1 MSGNASL
8 SAAKNRRSGNEVKI
22 SGQNKQ
28 APPPPQKTRQQQQG
42 QQGQQGQGQQGQGQQ
57 QQQEQHLQRP
67 PHPMDILK
75 SHELRLREIESSTV
89 EQDLLSLKDNDL
101 KQLKQRM
108 TELNQVIA
116 NITKEVELVKSLLK
130 NNVAEIMTVG
140 KNNISLDISSN

>member
-42 QQGQQGQGQQGQGQQ
+42 QQQCQSQQQCQQQG

-116 NITKEVELVKSLLK
+116 NITKEVELVKALLK